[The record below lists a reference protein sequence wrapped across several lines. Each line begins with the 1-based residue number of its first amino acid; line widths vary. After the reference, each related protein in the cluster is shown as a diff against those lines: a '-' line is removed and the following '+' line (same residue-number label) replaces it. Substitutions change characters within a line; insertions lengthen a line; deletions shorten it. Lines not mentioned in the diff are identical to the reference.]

1 MDLTTAQ
8 AAAYLN
14 ERGGFSFVVTQQLVH
29 QWLKRGK
36 FPTARKVGGRER
48 GYWLIP
54 EAELVRF
61 RPPRMGRPRG
71 RRTRRA

>member
-1 MDLTTAQ
+1 VDYTTAQ
-8 AAAYLN
+8 AAAHL
-14 ERGGFSFVVTQQLVH
+14 RVTRQLIH
-29 QWLKRGK
+29 QWIKRGK
-36 FPTARKVGGRER
+36 FPTARKVGTSQG

-71 RRTRRA
+71 RRTRRG